1 VAVACHIRATRVA
14 MGMTKLICQRVP
26 AASTMARRKRTPQGP
41 TGWPPAPSPYV
52 SHSSQPQFFPLQP
65 IRASLTKPPKSVN
78 TCACQSMFSTFSTP
92 VKYTNRSSLQSS
104 LQRLRKIP
112 LLWRRLL
119 GAVNLDNL
127 FRHMQNPDINPTA
140 RIEFQKMLNKMGRL
154 EPDTKIDSAG
164 TGPQVVINITRAKD
178 QEDSITIEGQAV
190 EDGA

>member
-1 VAVACHIRATRVA
+1 MSKHVQHVLDPSKIHEPILSAEQLAAIEEDPSLMETVA
-14 MGMTKLICQRVP
+14 
-26 AASTMARRKRTPQGP
+26 
-41 TGWPPAPSPYV
+41 
-52 SHSSQPQFFPLQP
+52 
-65 IRASLTKPPKSVN
+65 
-78 TCACQSMFSTFSTP
+78 
-92 VKYTNRSSLQSS
+92 
-104 LQRLRKIP
+104 
-112 LLWRRLL
+112 RLL